1 MMHSNSKEKK
11 LIINWL
17 ECDLCGS
24 SNIEVTTTHGNP
36 ELLYAEDKC
45 QCLDCGAAG
54 VVECD
59 DGIAWANW
67 CSDEEQSN
75 D

>member
-11 LIINWL
+11 LIIDWL
-17 ECDLCGS
+17 ECNLCDS
-24 SNIEVTTTHGNP
+24 SNIEVTTVKGTP
-36 ELLYAEDKC
+36 ELLYEEDKC
-45 QCLDCGAAG
+45 QCLDCGASG
-54 VVECD
+54 VIECD

-67 CSDEEQSN
+67 HGEQSN

>member
-24 SNIEVTTTHGNP
+24 SNIEVTTEKGTP
-36 ELLYAEDKC
+36 ELLYEEDEC

-67 CSDEEQSN
+67 HEEQSN

>member
-1 MMHSNSKEKK
+1 MTSNSKEKK

-24 SNIEVTTTHGNP
+24 SNIEVTTEKGNP

-45 QCLDCGAAG
+45 QCLDCGADG

-59 DGIAWANW
+59 DGIAWAKW
-67 CSDEEQSN
+67 CFDEEQSN

>member
-1 MMHSNSKEKK
+1 MTSNSKEKK

-24 SNIEVTTTHGNP
+24 NNIEVTTTYGNQ

-45 QCLDCGAAG
+45 QCLD
-54 VVECD
+54 
-59 DGIAWANW
+59 
-67 CSDEEQSN
+67 
-75 D
+75 